1 MILLAKNDRAHQFL
15 QDQFRD
21 RQVDKEY
28 LALVDGRPPTPN
40 GRVEVAIGRDP
51 KYRQRMAPVLERD
64 GKEAISEYFTMGEF
78 PKHTYL
84 RVKIMT
90 GRTHQIRVH
99 LNYLGC
105 PVVGD
110 TVYGRKTPS
119 IPVERQFLHAFRLS
133 IVIPGEVDKRCF
145 EAPLALDL
153 EGILKELTKNYQ
165 EHRTMIDLRSDTVT
179 LPSPEMREVI
189 AKAEV
194 GDDVYGEDPTVN
206 QLEVESARLLGKEAA
221 LFIPS
226 GTMGNLAAVLTHCER
241 GSEIILGNKA
251 HIFLNE
257 AGGAAALGGIHSHT
271 IPNQKDGTLKVE
283 DIESAIRFDD
293 IHHPRTRL
301 ICLENTQNMCG
312 GVPLT
317 VEYTKE
323 VGEIARDHQLKLHLD
338 GARIF
343 NAAAALDVDP
353 AQLVEPVDSVMFCL
367 SKGLG
372 APVGSILGGDAEFIN
387 RARRI
392 RKMLGGGMRQAGLI
406 AAAGLFALKKNVPL
420 LKEDQR
426 RALMLAEGLKD
437 MSGIS
442 LMDDIPPSNMVY
454 LNLDPE
460 FSLDAVQMKAKLKEK
475 GILGGIEG
483 DRQIRLV
490 THLWITDKDIEVVI
504 EGFKEITA

>member
-1 MILLAKNDRAHQFL
+1 
-15 QDQFRD
+15 
-21 RQVDKEY
+21 
-28 LALVDGRPPTPN
+28 
-40 GRVEVAIGRDP
+40 
-51 KYRQRMAPVLERD
+51 
-64 GKEAISEYFTMGEF
+64 
-78 PKHTYL
+78 
-84 RVKIMT
+84 
-90 GRTHQIRVH
+90 
-99 LNYLGC
+99 
-105 PVVGD
+105 
-110 TVYGRKTPS
+110 
-119 IPVERQFLHAFRLS
+119 
-133 IVIPGEVDKRCF
+133 
-145 EAPLALDL
+145 
-153 EGILKELTKNYQ
+153 
-165 EHRTMIDLRSDTVT
+165 MIDLRSDTVT

-257 AGGAAALGGIHSHT
+257 AGGVAALGGIHSHT
-271 IPNQKDGTLKVE
+271 IPNQKDGTLKLE
-283 DIESAIRFDD
+283 DIKRAIRFDD
-293 IHHPRTRL
+293 IHHPRTQL
-301 ICLENTQNMCG
+301 ICLESTQNMCG
-312 GVPLT
+312 GVALT
-317 VEYTKE
+317 VEYTKA
-323 VGEIARDHQLKLHLD
+323 VGEIASGHKLKLHLD

-353 AQLVEPVDSVMFCL
+353 AQLVEPVDSIMFCL

-372 APVGSILGGDAEFIN
+372 APVGSILCGDAEFIN

-392 RKMLGGGMRQAGLI
+392 RKMLGGGMRQAGLV
-406 AAAGLFALKKNVPL
+406 AAAGLFALKKNIPL

-426 RALMLAEGLKD
+426 RALVLADGLKEVK
-437 MSGIS
+437 GIS
-442 LMDDIPPSNMVY
+442 LMDEIPPSNMVY

-460 FSLDAVQMKAKLKEK
+460 LSLDAVQMKAKLKEK

-483 DRQIRLV
+483 ERQIRLV
-490 THLWITDKDIEVVI
+490 THLWITDKDIEDVI